1 MKMMRFAIL
10 LFIVMP
16 VIEMWL
22 LITIGGYIGA
32 LSTIA
37 LVLLTAVMGIGLL
50 RQQGFSTLWRG
61 KEKLQ
66 QGKLP
71 AQEMMEGI
79 VLAVSGALLLTPGFV
94 TDAIGLLGLL
104 PFTRIFLVKT
114 IVQKFSFIMAAEA
127 SFGQQP
133 FRPNH
138 NPDGD
143 TIDGESW
150 DSEES
155 LKKPK

>member
-1 MKMMRFAIL
+1 MRFALL

-16 VIEMWL
+16 IVEMWL
-22 LITIGGYIGA
+22 LITIGSYIGA

-37 LVLLTAVMGIGLL
+37 LVLLTALIGIGLL
-50 RQQGFSTLWRG
+50 REQGVSTLWRG
-61 KEKLQ
+61 REKLQ
-66 QGKLP
+66 QGKIP

-94 TDAIGLLGLL
+94 TDTIGFLGLL
-104 PFTRIFLVKT
+104 PFSRIYLVKIILQKVT
-114 IVQKFSFIMAAEA
+114 ILNASAQSFT
-127 SFGQQP
+127 QQP
-133 FRPNH
+133 FGSESQSTGN
-138 NPDGD
+138 
-143 TIDGESW
+143 TFDGESW

>member
-1 MKMMRFAIL
+1 MRFALL

-16 VIEMWL
+16 IIEMWL
-22 LITIGGYIGA
+22 LITIGSYIGA

-37 LVLLTAVMGIGLL
+37 LVLLTALMGIGLL
-50 RQQGFSTLWRG
+50 RQQGVSTLWRG

-66 QGKLP
+66 QGKIP
-71 AQEMMEGI
+71 AQEIMEGI

-94 TDAIGLLGLL
+94 TDIIGLLGLL
-104 PFTRIFLVKT
+104 PFTRIFLVKG
-114 IVQKFSFIMAAEA
+114 IVQKFSFINAGNR

-133 FRPNH
+133 FGSDR
-138 NPDGD
+138 NPSGD

-155 LKKPK
+155 LKKTK

>member
-1 MKMMRFAIL
+1 MRFALL

-16 VIEMWL
+16 IVEMWL
-22 LITIGGYIGA
+22 LITIGSYIGA

-37 LVLLTAVMGIGLL
+37 LVLLTALMGIGLL
-50 RQQGFSTLWRG
+50 REQGVSTLWRG
-61 KEKLQ
+61 REKLH
-66 QGKLP
+66 QGKIP

-94 TDAIGLLGLL
+94 TDTIGFLGLL
-104 PFTRIFLVKT
+104 PFSRIYLVKIILQKVT
-114 IVQKFSFIMAAEA
+114 ILNASAQSFT
-127 SFGQQP
+127 QQP
-133 FRPNH
+133 FGSESQSTGN
-138 NPDGD
+138 
-143 TIDGESW
+143 TFDGESW

>member
-1 MKMMRFAIL
+1 MRFALL

-16 VIEMWL
+16 IIEMWL
-22 LITIGGYIGA
+22 LITIGSYIGA

-37 LVLLTAVMGIGLL
+37 LVLLTALMGIGLL
-50 RQQGFSTLWRG
+50 RQQGVSTLWRG
-61 KEKLQ
+61 KKKLQ
-66 QGKLP
+66 QGKIP

-94 TDAIGLLGLL
+94 TDIIGLLGLL
-104 PFTRIFLVKT
+104 PFTRIFLVKG
-114 IVQKFSFIMAAEA
+114 IVQKFSFINAGNP

-133 FRPNH
+133 FGSDR
-138 NPDGD
+138 NPSGD

-155 LKKPK
+155 LKKTK

>member
-1 MKMMRFAIL
+1 MKNMRFALL

-16 VIEMWL
+16 IVEMWL
-22 LITIGGYIGA
+22 LITIGSYIGA

-37 LVLLTAVMGIGLL
+37 LVLLTALMGIGLL
-50 RQQGFSTLWRG
+50 REQGVSTLWRG
-61 KEKLQ
+61 REKLQ
-66 QGKLP
+66 QGKIP

-94 TDAIGLLGLL
+94 TDTIGFLGLL
-104 PFTRIFLVKT
+104 PFSRIYLVKIILQKVT
-114 IVQKFSFIMAAEA
+114 ILNASAQSFTQQT
-127 SFGQQP
+127 FGSESQSTGNT
-133 FRPNH
+133 F
-138 NPDGD
+138 
-143 TIDGESW
+143 DGESW